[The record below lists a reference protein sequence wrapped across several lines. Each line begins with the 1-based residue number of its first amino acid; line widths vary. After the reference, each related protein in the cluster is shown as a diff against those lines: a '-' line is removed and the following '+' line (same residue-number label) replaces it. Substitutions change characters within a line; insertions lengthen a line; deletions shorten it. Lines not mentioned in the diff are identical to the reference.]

1 MRSEVSLIN
10 IPSLPGGLQIPRN
23 KTGEGQENLHSILEE
38 QKQGC
43 DVISRLSSWPFS
55 HSSCCRKRALRIA
68 DAGLMRV
75 CATMQQRAHESIVLS
90 GIHLL
95 GKHFCKVDIKINVQ
109 CNI

>member
-1 MRSEVSLIN
+1 MLREVGLLNVPSPPVASELPAAIQEKAKRICTQYRKSRSQGVMSLAHY
-10 IPSLPGGLQIPRN
+10 LPGHFHTVPAAGR
-23 KTGEGQENLHSILEE
+23 
-38 QKQGC
+38 
-43 DVISRLSSWPFS
+43 V
-55 HSSCCRKRALRIA
+55 LRIA

-75 CATMQQRAHESIVLS
+75 RATMQQRALESIVLS